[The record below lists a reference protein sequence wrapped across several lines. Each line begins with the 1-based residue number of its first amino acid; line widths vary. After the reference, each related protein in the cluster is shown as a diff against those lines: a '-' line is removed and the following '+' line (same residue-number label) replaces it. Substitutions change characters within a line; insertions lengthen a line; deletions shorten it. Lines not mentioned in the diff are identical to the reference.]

1 MNADVQAWRRQEAEP
16 FVGWDFSALQGRM
29 TESPLPW
36 DYLALARAALA
47 GRRRLL
53 DLGTGGGERLLEL
66 QDAWPPSVTVTEGYP
81 PNVALAAE
89 RLTPR
94 GVSVVEAGLPRN
106 GDLPFADGA
115 FDLVLNRHSGFS
127 PRAVSRVLAPG
138 GAFLTQQVHG
148 RTFDDLMAEFGVEPP
163 WPESVP
169 ESYGPE
175 LEASGMRI
183 RRCESFAGPT
193 AFHDI
198 GALVFYLGA
207 VPWTVPGFTVD
218 GHLDTLLRLHRRLAE
233 GPLVF
238 TARHYLIEAVKAGP
252 AGL

>member
-1 MNADVQAWRRQEAEP
+1 VNVDVQAWKREEEEP
-16 FVGWDFSALQGRM
+16 FVGWDFSALKGRM
-29 TESPLPW
+29 TESSPPW

-47 GRRRLL
+47 GRQRLL

-66 QDAWPPSVTVTEGYP
+66 KDAWPPSVTVTEGHP

-89 RLTPR
+89 RLTPL

-138 GAFLTQQVHG
+138 GVFLTQQVHG
-148 RTFDDLMAEFGVEPP
+148 RTLDDLRTEFGVEPP
-163 WPESVP
+163 WPEAVP

-175 LEASGMRI
+175 LEASGLRI
-183 RRCESFAGPT
+183 RRCEAFAGPI
-193 AFHDI
+193 AFHDV
-198 GALVFYLGA
+198 GALVFYLRA

-218 GHLDTLLRLHRRLAE
+218 GHRDTLLRLHQRLAA

-238 TARHYLIEAVKAGP
+238 TSRLYLIEAVKVGRADP
-252 AGL
+252 